1 MSDSYGTGSV
11 DPHTDS
17 VAGSST
23 ADAVKGEAS
32 RVTQTAGAAASD
44 VASVAKEEIGGV
56 VHEVGS
62 QVSDLVSQALREL
75 SDQVKIQ
82 QGRVTDGL
90 RTAGDDLE
98 GFTQGRTSSGLAS
111 SLVSQVSTRVSSA
124 ASWLETREPSDVLDE
139 VRAFARRRPGTFI
152 AAAAVAGVVVGR
164 LTRSIVTN
172 AKDHS
177 DEASAGSSQDYAGAA
192 TPSLTETRGLGSSFD
207 EPTVVTGYADP
218 VSPTPVY
225 SSLAGEEG
233 TYVPETPSST
243 TEPRWENS

>member
-32 RVTQTAGAAASD
+32 QVTQTVKGAASG
-44 VASVAKEEIGGV
+44 VASTAKEEAGSV
-56 VHEVGS
+56 VREVGT
-62 QVSDLVSQALREL
+62 QVRDLVSQALREL
-75 SDQVKIQ
+75 SDQVGVHK
-82 QGRVTDGL
+82 GRVTDGL
-90 RTAGDDLE
+90 RTAGDDLD
-98 GFTQGRTSSGLAS
+98 GMTQGRTSSGLAS
-111 SLVSQVSTRVSSA
+111 SLVSQASTRVSSA

-177 DEASAGSSQDYAGAA
+177 DDHSSVATAGRA
-192 TPSLTETRGLGSSFD
+192 TPPLTDTTSLGSSFD
-207 EPTVVTGYADP
+207 EPTIVTGYADP